1 MLELRNIMHHSA
13 PFTFRANL
21 TIARGEKVALMGQSG
36 AGKSTLLGLIG
47 GFITPDQGQ
56 IIFAGQDLTEANPAA
71 RPCAILFQ
79 DSNLFPHLNL
89 RDNLGLAVSGARKRT
104 ASLDARIA
112 RALDKVGLAGFEERR
127 PASLSGGQQSRAG
140 IARVLLQDR
149 PVLLM
154 DEPFAAL
161 DPGRRREMA
170 ALISALCAELGLTLL
185 LATHD
190 FNDAEG
196 ICDRVIL
203 LEAGEIQADCPIKGL
218 RKTAP
223 AALKPW
229 L

>member
-1 MLELRNIMHHSA
+1 MLELRNIVYHTTS
-13 PFTFRANL
+13 FTLRANL
-21 TIARGEKVALMGQSG
+21 SIRRGEKVAVMGQSG
-36 AGKSTLLGLIG
+36 AGKSTVLGLVG
-47 GFITPDQGQ
+47 GFIAPDEGQ
-56 IIFAGQDLTEANPAA
+56 IMFAGRDLTQEDPAA

-89 RDNLGLAVSGARKRT
+89 RENLRLAVSSTQKRNAQT
-104 ASLDARIA
+104 DDQIA
-112 RALDKVGLAGFEERR
+112 LALDKVGLAGLEDRH

-161 DPGRRREMA
+161 DPARKREMGALIA
-170 ALISALCAELGLTLL
+170 ALCEELGLTLL

-190 FNDAEG
+190 FNDAER

-203 LEAGEIQADCPIKGL
+203 LEGGELMTDCPIKGL
-218 RKTAP
+218 RKKAP
-223 AALKPW
+223 DALKPW